1 MEELDTKQF
10 VTQINNYNCYNAIKE
25 KIKDLKTEM
34 VQLGPKQRDLQGFGY
49 TFLSSNDQDSEILNL
64 KDIIKLIIRE
74 YTCSREYIIS

>member
-25 KIKDLKTEM
+25 NIKDLKIET
-34 VQLGPKQRDLQGFGY
+34 VQLGPKKRDLQGFGH

-64 KDIIKLIIRE
+64 KDIIKLIIR
-74 YTCSREYIIS
+74 